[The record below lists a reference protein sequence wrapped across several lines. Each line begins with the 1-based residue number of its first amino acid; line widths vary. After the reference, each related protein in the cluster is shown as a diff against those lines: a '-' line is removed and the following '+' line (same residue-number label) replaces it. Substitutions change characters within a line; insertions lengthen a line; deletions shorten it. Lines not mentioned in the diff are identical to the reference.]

1 MDKIDK
7 MTMEYMSNKTY
18 NEYVIKNKDEDD
30 LQYEKEERF
39 YKKRL
44 YGIYKDLF
52 KNKFDAD
59 KNVLHFF
66 EKFNKTCI
74 EYLKQKD
81 TCDIVQKEL
90 GNKMN
95 EKKVDFDSSVP
106 LDCTEESIIE
116 KNVDRDVEAFQ
127 NNNNVKTCTL
137 DTYIIKKPIK
147 KKDPIPP
154 PQKIKVKL
162 KTKELKNK
170 DVNKKNIN
178 KKYDYGTKNIEETNK
193 T

>member
-1 MDKIDK
+1 
-7 MTMEYMSNKTY
+7 MELPKVSIGFINCNRLHYLKSCVESFMYCTQDYQNKELIIVD
-18 NEYVIKNKDEDD
+18 NNSV
-30 LQYEKEERF
+30 EE
-39 YKKRL
+39 
-44 YGIYKDLF
+44 GT
-52 KNKFDAD
+52 
-59 KNVLHFF
+59 
-66 EKFNKTCI
+66 E

-90 GNKMN
+90 GNKIN
-95 EKKVDFDSSVP
+95 EKKVDLDSSVP